1 MLEIGL
7 WQSFV
12 SYDTDGN
19 AAAPSQLLASVE
31 RHGNDPIAGPIKL
44 KDALVALAKK
54 ELPERMGDRYT
65 AIVVTCLTCLDLSNL
80 DFSDEQEFQ
89 DEDDILVGVRYIEKV

>member
-19 AAAPSQLLASVE
+19 AAPSQLLVSVE
-31 RHGNDPIAGPIKL
+31 RHSNDPTAGPTKL
-44 KDALVALAKK
+44 KDALLALAKK

-65 AIVVTCLTCLDLSNL
+65 AIVVTCLTCLDPTNL

>member
-12 SYDTDGN
+12 TYDTDSN
-19 AAAPSQLLASVE
+19 AATPSRLFAYVE
-31 RHGNDPIAGPIKL
+31 SHSNNLNVGATQL
-44 KDALVALAKK
+44 KDALLALAKK

-65 AIVVTCLTCLDLSNL
+65 AIVVNCLTCLDLTNL

-89 DEDDILVGVRYIEKV
+89 DEDDVLVGVRYIEKV

>member
-12 SYDTDGN
+12 TYDADGN
-19 AAAPSQLLASVE
+19 VAGPSQLLASVE
-31 RHGNDPIAGPIKL
+31 RHNNDSIVGATKL
-44 KDALVALAKK
+44 KDALLALAKK

-65 AIVVTCLTCLDLSNL
+65 AIVVTCLTCLDLTNL

-89 DEDDILVGVRYIEKV
+89 DEDDVLVGVRYIEKV